1 MLDQI
6 VDMVAGQ
13 GPEAAVRAVV
23 EIVLLAYLIYQLFRE
38 LRGGRA
44 VTMAVGVLLL
54 VAAYLAAGWIGF
66 TAIQGLLG
74 TLAPYFALTMIIV
87 FQEEIR
93 STLRELALHFV
104 PGSRKTTKEF
114 FELEDVVF
122 AMTQLSQSKVG
133 ALIVVEAETGLRTF
147 VQSGVVLEA
156 RLSSDLLISI
166 FQRSSPLH
174 DGGVI
179 LRNGKIAAAACF
191 LPLTTSPGLA
201 ATLGT
206 RHRAAIGISEE
217 SDALAL
223 VVSETDGR
231 ISIASGGAIERG
243 VSLDRLRL
251 RLIERLGPVVA
262 PPRGQPVDLAPE
274 DLDEPEKFDEPEPPT
289 QQRES
294 RPPESRQP
302 EPTSPEP
309 VRSEASEPAQPSSA
323 VPPSGETR
331 PAL

>member
-1 MLDQI
+1 M
-6 VDMVAGQ
+6 DMVVGQ
-13 GPEAAVRAVV
+13 GPEPALRAAV
-23 EIVLLAYLIYQLFRE
+23 EIALLAYLIYQLFRE

-54 VAAYLAAGWIGF
+54 VGAYLAAGWLGF

-147 VQSGVVLEA
+147 IQSGVVLEA

-166 FQRSSPLH
+166 FQRTSPLH

-179 LRNGKIAAAACF
+179 LREGRIAAAACF

-231 ISIASGGAIERG
+231 ISIASGGEIERG
-243 VSLDRLRL
+243 VSIDRLRL

-262 PPRGQPVDLAPE
+262 PPRGKS
-274 DLDEPEKFDEPEPPT
+274 LDPDPEPAVDPEPVPAPPSDGPEPAPVSD
-289 QQRES
+289 RS
-294 RPPESRQP
+294 VSGADPSPPESN
-302 EPTSPEP
+302 
-309 VRSEASEPAQPSSA
+309 PSVSA
-323 VPPSGETR
+323 P
-331 PAL
+331 

>member
-1 MLDQI
+1 MLEQLI
-6 VDMVAGQ
+6 DMVAGQ
-13 GPEAAVRAVV
+13 GPEAALRAVV
-23 EIVLLAYLIYQLFRE
+23 EIALLAYLIYQLFRE

-54 VAAYLAAGWIGF
+54 VGAYLAAGWIGF

-74 TLAPYFALTMIIV
+74 TLAPYFALTMIVV

-104 PGSRKTTKEF
+104 PASRKTTKEF

-133 ALIVVEAETGLRTF
+133 ALIIVEAETGLRTF
-147 VQSGVVLEA
+147 IQSGVVLEA

-179 LRNGKIAAAACF
+179 LREGRIAAAACF

-262 PPRGQPVDLAPE
+262 PPRGKTLDTQPPQESPPESVPRADSEPNRESAPGASSQ
-274 DLDEPEKFDEPEPPT
+274 PAPAIRAAPAPP
-289 QQRES
+289 RSVADSASPES
-294 RPPESRQP
+294 RP
-302 EPTSPEP
+302 T
-309 VRSEASEPAQPSSA
+309 A
-323 VPPSGETR
+323 
-331 PAL
+331 

>member
-1 MLDQI
+1 MLEQLI
-6 VDMVAGQ
+6 DMVAGQ
-13 GPEAAVRAVV
+13 GPEAALRAVV
-23 EIVLLAYLIYQLFRE
+23 EIALLAYLIYQLFRE

-54 VAAYLAAGWIGF
+54 VGAYLAAGWIGF

-104 PGSRKTTKEF
+104 PASRKTTKEF

-133 ALIVVEAETGLRTF
+133 ALIIVEAETGLRTF
-147 VQSGVVLEA
+147 IQSGVVLEA

-179 LRNGKIAAAACF
+179 LREGRIAAAACF

-262 PPRGQPVDLAPE
+262 PPRGKTLEAHPPPGPLAESAPRADSDRDTESAPGTPSQPVPATRPDQGRPRPVADSASP
-274 DLDEPEKFDEPEPPT
+274 
-289 QQRES
+289 ES
-294 RPPESRQP
+294 RP
-302 EPTSPEP
+302 T
-309 VRSEASEPAQPSSA
+309 A
-323 VPPSGETR
+323 
-331 PAL
+331 